1 MANISIY
8 SRTTKHRT
16 SDFLILIHT
25 RDKSQPRLLQVN
37 LTYIINKLDSHD
49 AAAHLTGLKVFSI
62 TVIHADDSDFVT
74 FLYNRPSLFIQY
86 FKTCC
91 NHFRE
96 GSFSPIGRSIS
107 VGESLIAK
115 DTSVVETPG
124 AFAKSLMVTLGLF
137 TAVRYVSA
145 NY

>member
-37 LTYIINKLDSHD
+37 LTYIINKIDCHD

-62 TVIHADDSDFVT
+62 TIIHADDSWKSSI
-74 FLYNRPSLFIQY
+74 LSLFL
-86 FKTCC
+86 FS
-91 NHFRE
+91 FRVLVLRFCR
-96 GSFSPIGRSIS
+96 G
-107 VGESLIAK
+107 
-115 DTSVVETPG
+115 
-124 AFAKSLMVTLGLF
+124 TLRADAACSNL
-137 TAVRYVSA
+137 SS
-145 NY
+145 